1 METSKVAAVILA
13 AGTSSRFRAAAG
25 ENGPATKLTS
35 DLNGK
40 PLVRRVAEAALR
52 SHARPVIVVTGYADA
67 AVRDALEGLPL
78 NFVYNDAFETGMAS
92 SIKRGMAKVPA
103 EATGALILLGDM
115 PLVSSDV
122 LDHLIATFE
131 ADMNVKAVVP
141 VYAGQRGNPALIA
154 RALFPAV
161 EKLSGDV
168 GARALLTAAGS
179 DVHEAEVTTSAVIFD
194 VDMPS
199 VLDP

>member
-1 METSKVAAVILA
+1 
-13 AGTSSRFRAAAG
+13 
-25 ENGPATKLTS
+25 
-35 DLNGK
+35 
-40 PLVRRVAEAALR
+40 
-52 SHARPVIVVTGYADA
+52 
-67 AVRDALEGLPL
+67 
-78 NFVYNDAFETGMAS
+78 
-92 SIKRGMAKVPA
+92 
-103 EATGALILLGDM
+103 M
-115 PLVSSDV
+115 PLVSSEV

-131 ADMNVKAVVP
+131 ADMAVKAVVP